1 MKNLTR
7 IIRTPE
13 CYLAL
18 TIILV
23 VALGVFSENAIIG
36 ASNASGYDIDYSA
49 RFTPFGSSS
58 RLLGTVTIGS
68 QTSMSRTPIL

>member
-23 VALGVFSENAIIG
+23 AGLGVFSENARAAG
-36 ASNASGYDIDYSA
+36 LVLFQYVADSYLVMFVD
-49 RFTPFGSSS
+49 
-58 RLLGTVTIGS
+58 RL
-68 QTSMSRTPIL
+68 SMTFLCF

>member
-23 VALGVFSENAIIG
+23 TALGVFSENARAAG
-36 ASNASGYDIDYSA
+36 LVLFQYVADSYLVMFVD
-49 RFTPFGSSS
+49 
-58 RLLGTVTIGS
+58 RL
-68 QTSMSRTPIL
+68 SMTFLCF

>member
-7 IIRTPE
+7 KILTPE

-23 VALGVFSENAIIG
+23 AALGVFSENARAAG
-36 ASNASGYDIDYSA
+36 LVLFQYVADSYLVMFVD
-49 RFTPFGSSS
+49 
-58 RLLGTVTIGS
+58 RL
-68 QTSMSRTPIL
+68 SMTFLCF

>member
-23 VALGVFSENAIIG
+23 VALGVFSENARAAG
-36 ASNASGYDIDYSA
+36 LVLFQYVADSYLVMFVD
-49 RFTPFGSSS
+49 
-58 RLLGTVTIGS
+58 RL
-68 QTSMSRTPIL
+68 SMTFLCF